1 MFFLGWSSHRS
12 LLQKVVFNSILSILM
27 RVLLW
32 TVAYKSSSHVFRI
45 KKSIFLF
52 NIQKTVPAI
61 YKMFNTAINRI
72 YPRKFGIVKFCCVR
86 STKTLMWV
94 LFFKFCGE
102 LGSEVMFAL
111 LTHVIRL
118 AVRRWFAYS
127 RRWTYKRTR
136 NHLNAEDFIDYSE
149 HGPKIELFDKRWSE
163 NNVRDYL
170 QIL

>member
-72 YPRKFGIVKFCCVR
+72 YPRKWNHQILLCSFNENFDV
-86 STKTLMWV
+86 ST
-94 LFFKFCGE
+94 FFKFCGE